1 VSFQRKA
8 VAVVGATAS
17 GKSAVVHDV
26 ARTLSPNV
34 EVICVDAMTVYRGM
48 DIGTAKPTPEEQ
60 AEVRYH
66 LLDVVDPSEEF
77 TVAEF
82 QKRARQATKEIWERG
97 HAVLYVGGTGL
108 YGRAVIDD
116 FELPGQFPEI
126 RAELE
131 EEVAQNLPKLFEEL
145 RGKDPTAAS
154 KMEVTNA
161 RRIVRALEVVR
172 GSGRPFSSFGEGM
185 MEYGRSRVHQIGM
198 LSDGPSSQASIA
210 IRFEKWLA
218 EGLLDEVRAL
228 AAHPAG
234 LSRTARQAVGYKELL
249 AHVQG
254 EAPLAECVQNALDH
268 SRQLARRQRAWFR
281 RDPRIEWVN
290 SHGGA
295 VQRIIELLQSDL
307 SIVRD

>member
-1 VSFQRKA
+1 MSFKRKA

-17 GKSAVVHDV
+17 GKSAVVHQV
-26 ARTLSPNV
+26 ARMLSPNV

-66 LLDVVDPSEEF
+66 LIDVVDPSEEF

-82 QKRARQATKEIWERG
+82 LKRAREATDEIWNRG

-116 FELPGQFPEI
+116 FELPGQFPEV
-126 RAELE
+126 RTELE
-131 EEVAQNLPKLFEEL
+131 EEAVQNLPKLFEEL
-145 RGKDPTAAS
+145 RGQDPTAAS

-185 MEYGRSRVHQIGM
+185 MEYGTSRVHQIGM
-198 LSDGPSSQASIA
+198 FSDGPSSQASIA
-210 IRFEKWLA
+210 IRFDQWLA
-218 EGLLDEVRAL
+218 GGLLDEVRAL

-254 EAPLAECVQNALDH
+254 EKPLAECVQDALDH

-295 VQRIIELLQSDL
+295 VERIIELLQSDL